1 MAMERD
7 ILGWRARI
15 GIVAPATNTIVQPEM
30 EGFRPVGV
38 TNHIGRIAVRNTPI
52 VSDADFL
59 RLLDQLSEDMDRA
72 LDDVAACKPDHLV
85 IGVTS
90 PMVRGGLETCVAQ
103 LDRIAQRTGIGATA
117 GSMALGRVLKG
128 LGIGRIGLITPY
140 QPVMDMM
147 LTDFMGEVGVSVARL
162 VTLRCPTPFAIAQVT
177 EVDLRAR
184 IAEADMPEIEAWVQ
198 VGTNLAFSG
207 LANDLSAQM
216 GKPVVGVN
224 AATYWE
230 VMRVLGVTEELP
242 DLGPILATLPL

>member
-1 MAMERD
+1 MERD

-30 EGFRPVGV
+30 EGFRPAGV

-52 VSDADFL
+52 ATDADFL

-90 PMVRGGLETCVAQ
+90 PMVRGGRDTCIAQ

-117 GSMALGRVLKG
+117 GSMALARVLKE
-128 LGIGRIGLITPY
+128 LGISRIGLITPY
-140 QPVMDMM
+140 QPVMDPM
-147 LTDFMGEVGVSVARL
+147 LTGFMGEGGVSVERL
-162 VTLRCPTPFAIAQVT
+162 VTLRCATPFAIAQVT
-177 EVDLRAR
+177 ATDLQAA
-184 IAEADMPEIEAWVQ
+184 IADADRPEIEAWVQ

-207 LANDLSAQM
+207 LAADLNAQM

-230 VMRVLGVTEELP
+230 ALRVLGVTEEVP
-242 DLGPILATLPL
+242 ELGPVLAALPL